1 MTKWHNLKFAA
12 AKHIIFKTNHALD
25 NARRGT
31 KMIIMRTDTIIAKR
45 EKGHKIVDKTVNI
58 EQHNCNN
65 KRG

>member
-31 KMIIMRTDTIIAKR
+31 KMIIRSDILKEDRQYNRQKRKRTQNSGQNSKY
-45 EKGHKIVDKTVNI
+45 
-58 EQHNCNN
+58 
-65 KRG
+65 